1 MLTRR
6 VTITSDAMNTA
17 RSIRL
22 ATRNGLETS
31 ESGDI
36 GPRGFFGR
44 DQCINDM
51 VFFSKISDL
60 GAFLGAFPEFAQ

>member
-1 MLTRR
+1 MLTRS
-6 VTITSDAMNTA
+6 VTITSDAINTV

-22 ATRNGLETS
+22 ATRSGLETS
-31 ESGDI
+31 ESGDT

-51 VFFSKISDL
+51 VFFSKISNL
-60 GAFLGAFPEFAQ
+60 GAYPGAFPEFA